1 MRRSRKRSAMNA
13 CNAKHRTGSNMD
25 NSLDE
30 IKAEKQLAERVRKA
44 CIEAA
49 REGFMDASMSG
60 LCTEGALEAATSAIQ
75 KLDIEKIV
83 EQHHRK

>member
-1 MRRSRKRSAMNA
+1 
-13 CNAKHRTGSNMD
+13 MD
-25 NSLDE
+25 DSSDELD
-30 IKAEKQLAERVRKA
+30 AEQLLAERVRNA

-60 LCTEGALEAATSAIQ
+60 LCTEGAMEAAISAIQ

-83 EQHHRK
+83 EQRHQK

>member
-1 MRRSRKRSAMNA
+1 MN
-13 CNAKHRTGSNMD
+13 
-25 NSLDE
+25 NSSDE
-30 IKAEKQLAERVRKA
+30 LNSSEQQLAESVRKA
-44 CIEAA
+44 CVEAA

-60 LCTEGALEAATSAIQ
+60 LCAEGAMEAATSAIQ